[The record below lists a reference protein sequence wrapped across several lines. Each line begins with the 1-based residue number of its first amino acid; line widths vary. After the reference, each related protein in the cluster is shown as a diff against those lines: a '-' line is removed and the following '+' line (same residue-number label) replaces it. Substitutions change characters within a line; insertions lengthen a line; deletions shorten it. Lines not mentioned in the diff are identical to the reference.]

1 MKTPVDN
8 SRFSVGFSPQDLVEE
23 SEESFTMEGFDRLNG
38 TNIREF
44 ILKADAQTL
53 EQISYM
59 CMEDE
64 RVWDVYWKV
73 IYDAASELQENQKN
87 EAAAAAARKA
97 K

>member
-1 MKTPVDN
+1 MTSVDN
-8 SRFSVGFSPQDLVEE
+8 SRFSVGFSPAELVEE
-23 SEESFTMEGFDRLNG
+23 SQESFSLEEFDRVNK

-44 ILKADAQTL
+44 VMHADVQTL
-53 EQISYM
+53 EQLSYM

-64 RVWDVYWKV
+64 RLWDVYWKV
-73 IYDAASELQENQKN
+73 IYDTASELQKIQEN